1 MKETILFKVPGH
13 ASSQPVVI
21 LGRMT
26 AGSQCSTSFC
36 SVLSRTLCSVWNW
49 MKCNCAPRSVFNAL
63 FSVKASYAVGAI
75 VITLMVI
82 HNIVMPSADAAAH
95 AVGIDFLCASPWAI
109 VWAFRFSRMLE
120 KEGGEV

>member
-26 AGSQCSTSFC
+26 AGSQCSTSFG
-36 SVLSRTLCSVWNW
+36 SVLSHTLCSVWNW
-49 MKCNCAPRSVFNAL
+49 MKCKCTPRRIFSAL
-63 FSVKASYAVGAI
+63 FSAKASTAVAVI
-75 VITLMVI
+75 AITLMWV